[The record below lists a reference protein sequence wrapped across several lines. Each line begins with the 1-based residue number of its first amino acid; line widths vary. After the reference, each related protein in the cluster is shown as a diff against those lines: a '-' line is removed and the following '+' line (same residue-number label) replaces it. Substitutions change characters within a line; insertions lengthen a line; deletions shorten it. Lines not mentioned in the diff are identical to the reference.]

1 MDPAKQQVI
10 DTIKSHSNILVTVST
25 NPSVDDLSAALGLT
39 IMLNNLDK
47 RSTSVFS
54 GSIPPAINFLEP
66 EKTFENS
73 ADSLRDFII
82 ALDKEKADHLR
93 YKVEGESVKIF
104 ITPYKTQ
111 LGKSDLEFSQGDY
124 NVELVIA
131 LGVTDQGH
139 LDKALEAHGQIL
151 HDATVVTVTTGKN
164 KSSLGSIDWH
174 DEKAS
179 GLSEMVASLADGL
192 KGEKPLLDQQISTA
206 LLAGIVSAT
215 NRFSNDHTTT
225 NVMTIAARLMAA
237 GANQQLIAAKL
248 EETHDIV
255 PVGQSEGVATQSSPS
270 DQELSIQRPG
280 KQESNAEKSPAQN
293 NVVQDDAQAELEEHL
308 AGAVA
313 SPVGTMADIEQQLQE
328 AVQTAADQPPP
339 VPTPTPEVPSQP
351 SPPPPSPVPTPTPP
365 LSPSTP
371 PPLPPQPTPLPAPS
385 PELPTNSK
393 DVSMPGFEL
402 TGAVASPSQ
411 PVVPSQPSED
421 VPTQPLPPP
430 TPTPVP
436 TPTPEVP
443 SQPSPPPPS
452 PAPTP
457 TPPPAPAPL
466 PPPPSSQSEHP
477 LITQR
482 HDLASAPPEDTP
494 PINSIQYGSD
504 ESQDYENPFASQ
516 MPSIETQGPVTVK
529 VPSLNAPES
538 VTPLDSPELPTPPS
552 SQTTPVGVPELP
564 PLPPMPANASTM
576 PLPPPP
582 PPPVGAG
589 GASLSPMSP
598 GPISGD
604 IFGDN
609 SAAATPAPAGAT
621 TEPGQFK
628 IPGQA

>member
-54 GSIPPAINFLEP
+54 GSIPSAINFLEP

-151 HDATVVTVTTGKN
+151 HDATVVTVTTGQN

-206 LLAGIVSAT
+206 LLAGIVSST

-255 PVGQSEGVATQSSPS
+255 PVSQPEGVATQPPPS
-270 DQELSIQRPG
+270 DQELSIQRPS
-280 KQESNAEKSPAQN
+280 KQETDTAKDSAQN
-293 NVVQDDAQAELEEHL
+293 NVAQDDAQAELEKHL
-308 AGAVA
+308 TETVA
-313 SPVGTMADIEQQLQE
+313 SPTGSMADIERQLQE
-328 AVQTAADQPPP
+328 AVQTAADQPQ
-339 VPTPTPEVPSQP
+339 PT
-351 SPPPPSPVPTPTPP
+351 PPPPTPVQAPTPP
-365 LSPSTP
+365 LPAPPP
-371 PPLPPQPTPLPAPS
+371 PPLPPQPTSPPSLP

-402 TGAVASPSQ
+402 TGGDAVVPSPQ
-411 PVVPSQPSED
+411 PVVPSQPSEG

-430 TPTPVP
+430 VPVPPPDAPSNQQAPALSPPAQAPTPP
-436 TPTPEVP
+436 L
-443 SQPSPPPPS
+443 PSPPPP
-452 PAPTP
+452 PT
-457 TPPPAPAPL
+457 PL
-466 PPPPSSQSEHP
+466 PPPPQPQSEHP

-482 HDLASAPPEDTP
+482 HDLASAPPADTP

-504 ESQDYENPFASQ
+504 EGQDYENPFASQ
-516 MPSIETQGPVTVK
+516 MPSIGTQGPVTVK

-538 VTPLDSPELPTPPS
+538 VTPLDDATEVPTVSPAPPPTIPS
-552 SQTTPVGVPELP
+552 GVPELP
-564 PLPPMPANASTM
+564 PLPPMPANASSM

-582 PPPVGAG
+582 PSPVDVG
-589 GASLSPMSP
+589 GGSLSPMSP

-604 IFGDN
+604 IFGD
-609 SAAATPAPAGAT
+609 SSTTATPAPVGVV

-628 IPGQA
+628 IPGQP